1 MMVLGDLW
9 NSVIL
14 ILVVVSGGRRV
25 CSGDIV
31 NWAYTWYILL
41 GLRIGLRLCVGVI
54 VVTDFGGRCMLADL
68 LSNEDENSARVGPPG
83 TANQLPEWVRPITP
97 ILYHLYAVKGEAMQ
111 HVETTLSWSAS
122 SMCPSDRVCTS
133 SIK

>member
-25 CSGDIV
+25 CSGDVV

-68 LSNEDENSARVGPPG
+68 LSNENESSARVESTRDGQSV
-83 TANQLPEWVRPITP
+83 TARGAPDNPNLV
-97 ILYHLYAVKGEAMQ
+97 
-111 HVETTLSWSAS
+111 SSA
-122 SMCPSDRVCTS
+122 CRNERGDAAR
-133 SIK
+133 